1 MTDDSHP
8 ESNPA
13 DDLPAAV
20 ENGTDPPVEDEAESR
35 KPQPRVFGRF
45 AIWIVVFPFV
55 FYLSGMSFA
64 TYMEDLRVKALSGK
78 LHDHEEESSKPQE
91 EIDIGPLEEKAR
103 EQGQTFL
110 LGTLPLGEN
119 SYPYGYTYVILA
131 TTVIMLV
138 VGRGYFRAPFR
149 IHWLSFVVGAV
160 GVVVWIGL
168 AYIDQHFIGIGE
180 SLSSGRRAFNPFEE
194 MPYWSQEKIWKFVG
208 LRFFGLVLVVPII
221 EEFFVRGFLMRY
233 VDDPDWDEIPLGQA
247 KTWGWLSPTIYG
259 VVAHLT
265 EPVAALVWFSLV
277 SFVYK
282 KTGSI
287 WDCVV
292 VHAVT
297 NLLLGIYIIKFE
309 AWHLW

>member
-1 MTDDSHP
+1 
-8 ESNPA
+8 
-13 DDLPAAV
+13 
-20 ENGTDPPVEDEAESR
+20 
-35 KPQPRVFGRF
+35 
-45 AIWIVVFPFV
+45 
-55 FYLSGMSFA
+55 
-64 TYMEDLRVKALSGK
+64 
-78 LHDHEEESSKPQE
+78 
-91 EIDIGPLEEKAR
+91 
-103 EQGQTFL
+103 
-110 LGTLPLGEN
+110 
-119 SYPYGYTYVILA
+119 
-131 TTVIMLV
+131 
-138 VGRGYFRAPFR
+138 
-149 IHWLSFVVGAV
+149 
-160 GVVVWIGL
+160 
-168 AYIDQHFIGIGE
+168 
-180 SLSSGRRAFNPFEE
+180 
-194 MPYWSQEKIWKFVG
+194 MPYWSQEKVWKFVG